1 MNEILLGPILGY
13 EWEASNQT
21 AWYTVII
28 RSTAPEPI
36 WEIDGKSVIMS
47 DLSGLLHDKTRI
59 WRGELALS
67 GFKMTNDTKVTYR
80 IQSEGT
86 YLKNVCDDDRWE
98 FLLPAQQTPSS
109 HPRIAFCSCN
119 GFTDFKTLGNRA
131 PLAMWNRMLSMHKK
145 APFHL
150 LIMGGDQIYCDDLAR
165 KEGEFSKFWAWLDPK
180 KKPKAIPTPGEFR
193 KAYFDHY
200 LVAWSRITHDGK
212 CEPHTSMVRMMASVP
227 SLMVWDD
234 HDIFDGWG
242 SYQASD
248 KTQPYYKESFSAAK
262 EAFEIYQIRGARSN
276 RSLLDNN
283 NANPRH
289 YSQAVSFGNFD
300 IFLMDNRSHRTP
312 DQVMDRTQWSQLESW
327 LKLNRKLA
335 NAPQKTLLV
344 VSPVPVIY
352 RRFFD
357 WVTELPG
364 EHGGEDDLRDHW
376 SHSRHEGERDRL
388 VSHLFESLADPV
400 AKQLGYGRIAILS
413 GDVHVGAMGFLEES
427 KSSREIAQLISSAII
442 NAPPSVVAWEGLK
455 ALSTDSDFSIK
466 GQGIVAKMV
475 RPVRARDR
483 YLRCRNFLWLRG
495 GNDGRLW
502 ANWECEQDGPND
514 PTNVEFGIS

>member
-1 MNEILLGPILGY
+1 MHQILLGPILGY
-13 EWEASNQT
+13 EWEASSQV
-21 AWYTVII
+21 AWYTIII
-28 RSTAPEPI
+28 RTTASAPI
-36 WEIDGKSVIMS
+36 WEIDGNSVAMT

-67 GFKMTNDTKVTYR
+67 GFQMSSDTKVAYR
-80 IQSEGT
+80 IQSGGN
-86 YLKNVCDDDRWE
+86 YLKNVCADDRWE
-98 FLLPAQQTPSS
+98 FLLPARQTPSVQ
-109 HPRIAFCSCN
+109 PRIAFCSCN
-119 GFTDFKTLGNRA
+119 GFTDLKTLGDRA

-150 LIMGGDQIYCDDLAR
+150 LIMGGDQLYCDDLAR
-165 KEGEFSKFWAWLDPK
+165 TEGGFSKFWAWLDPK
-180 KKPKAIPTPGEFR
+180 KKPHATPTPGEFK

-200 LVAWSRITHDGK
+200 LLAWSRITYDGN
-212 CEPHTSMVRMMASVP
+212 CEPHASMVRIMASVP

-248 KTQPYYKESFSAAK
+248 KTQPYHKESFSAAK

-276 RSLLDNN
+276 RSLLDKTKSS
-283 NANPRH
+283 PRH
-289 YSQAVSFGNFD
+289 YSQAVSFGDFD
-300 IFLMDNRSHRTP
+300 ILLMDNRSHRTP
-312 DQVMDRTQWSQLESW
+312 DQVMDRNQWRQTEDW
-327 LKLNRKLA
+327 LNLNRKHA
-335 NAPQKTLLV
+335 GAGKKTLLI

-388 VSHLFESLADPV
+388 ISHLFESLENPN
-400 AKQLGYGRIAILS
+400 LSNPGYGRIVILS
-413 GDVHVGAMGFLEES
+413 GDVHVGALGFLEES
-427 KSSREIAQLISSAII
+427 KVSREIVQLISSAII
-442 NAPPSVVAWEGLK
+442 NAPPTVVAWEGLK
-455 ALSTDSDFSIK
+455 AISTDDDFSIK

-475 RPVRARDR
+475 RPVGARDR

-495 GNDGRLW
+495 GDDGRLW
-502 ANWECEQDGPND
+502 ANWECEQARPDEPAR
-514 PTNVEFGIS
+514 VEFGIS